1 MPRRREVPKRELA
14 PDPLYNSTLVS
25 KFINTVMGGG
35 KRSTAER
42 ILYRSFDIIKE
53 RSGDDPLKVFKKALD
68 NVRPSLE
75 VKSRRVGGSN
85 YQVPIEVNPNRRLS
99 LSIRWL
105 VNYARNRGDGKTMQ
119 EKLANELLDASNLR
133 GGAVKKREDTHRM
146 AEANKAFA
154 HYRW

>member
-1 MPRRREVPKRELA
+1 MPRRREIAKREVA
-14 PDPLYNSTLVS
+14 ADPLYNSALVT
-25 KFINTVMGGG
+25 KFINTVMHEG
-35 KRSTAER
+35 KRSKAEN
-42 ILYRSFDIIKE
+42 ILYRSFDIIREKT
-53 RSGDDPLKVFKKALD
+53 GDDPLKVFKKAID
-68 NVRPSLE
+68 NVKPSLE

-105 VNYARNRGDGKTMQ
+105 VGYARSRGDGKTMQ